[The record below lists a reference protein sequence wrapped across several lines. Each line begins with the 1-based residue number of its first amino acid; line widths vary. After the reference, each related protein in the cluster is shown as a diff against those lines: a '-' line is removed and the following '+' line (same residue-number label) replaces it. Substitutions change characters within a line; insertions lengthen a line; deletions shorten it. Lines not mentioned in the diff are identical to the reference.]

1 MHFPQVKG
9 SNLEHRRF
17 TLPGD
22 LEGDR
27 NLVILAFWRHHQ
39 MLVDT
44 WMPLTRR
51 LQQRHSDLVAYELP
65 VIEKRNKLAQLFIDG
80 GMRAGIPDRTIRE
93 HTITLYVDKAAF
105 LARLGIDDDGTI
117 YTLLVDRSGNV
128 LWQTSG
134 PLDPEKE
141 QALEDF
147 LEPCPSAA

>member
-1 MHFPQVKG
+1 MRFPTATG
-9 SNLEHRRF
+9 SNLERTQF

-22 LEGDR
+22 LEGER

-44 WMPLTRR
+44 WMPLARR
-51 LQQRHSDLVAYELP
+51 LQQRHSDVVAYELP
-65 VIEKRNKLAQLFIDG
+65 VIESRNKLAQLFIDS

-105 LARLGIDDDGTI
+105 LSQLDIDDDSTI
-117 YTLLVDRSGNV
+117 YTMLIDRAGNV
-128 LWQTSG
+128 LWHTSG
-134 PLDPEKE
+134 PLDPGKE
-141 QALEDF
+141 QELEDF